1 MSLNNTLCLS
11 SPAGHGDPEH
21 RRVERENGGRA
32 GEGGD
37 GDGGRNDH
45 GHLGHGAV
53 QIHRRGRGQGQS
65 VHTRTAGAGL
75 SLFNCVFTVKR
86 VRELLPSDR
95 PIHLRAYIQ
104 PSLETIHIS
113 SP

>member
-65 VHTRTAGAGL
+65 VHTYLAFSTVSSQLNVLGSYFHQIAR
-75 SLFNCVFTVKR
+75 FTS
-86 VRELLPSDR
+86 EL
-95 PIHLRAYIQ
+95 
-104 PSLETIHIS
+104 TS
-113 SP
+113 SPRQKPFIFLHRKTHL